1 MKPQP
6 TDWSNPTSSNF
17 GSIPSSTRN
26 MWSGLDIDGQMMGED
41 ASGGIGNNFQ
51 DDMQWDQYL
60 RGIMPSYYELLGL

>member
-1 MKPQP
+1 
-6 TDWSNPTSSNF
+6 
-17 GSIPSSTRN
+17 